1 MKQERYLNKL
11 KNKQKALTRLIKKSK
26 DANEIDQLQWQLEDV
41 MSEVAELS
49 TKLLGKHL
57 LLLT

>member
-49 TKLLGKHL
+49 TKLQEVA
-57 LLLT
+57 